1 MSKSITFST
10 HVLDTATGSPAPDVP
25 IVLEPRGGPALRGA
39 TDLDGRFRLAEALE
53 PGDYELSFHLE
64 GHFGSGPHLSDRV
77 SVQLRLEGQRHYHVP
92 LLISPFGFASYRGS

>member
-1 MSKSITFST
+1 VSKSITFST

-25 IVLEPRGGPALRGA
+25 IVLEARGGPALRGA
-39 TDLDGRFRLAEALE
+39 TDSEGRFRLAEALD

-64 GHFGSGPHLSDRV
+64 AHFAGAPHLSDRV
-77 SVQLRLEGQRHYHVP
+77 SVRLRLEGERHYHVP